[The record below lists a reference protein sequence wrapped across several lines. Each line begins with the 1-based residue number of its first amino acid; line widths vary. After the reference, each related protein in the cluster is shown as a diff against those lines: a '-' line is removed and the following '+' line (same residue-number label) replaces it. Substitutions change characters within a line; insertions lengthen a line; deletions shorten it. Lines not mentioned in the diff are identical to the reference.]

1 MTARLITVRRG
12 TYADSLQLMS
22 ATSSMLDHEGVAWAA
37 AVMGTPGNVADLAA
51 EGFEDPQL
59 AAAEANDLVI
69 AVRAESGELAR
80 KAVTA
85 AEEALASLA
94 PGKESPG
101 TGQGQTAGPA
111 EPRSLEEAAAALPG
125 ANVALIS
132 VPGPYAAI
140 EAHKALSAGLH
151 TLLFSDNVSVADEV
165 ALKRRAAGLGLLLMG
180 PGAGTSF
187 LGGTGLGFANVVRPG
202 PVGVI
207 AAAGTGAQ
215 EIMTLVHRW
224 GSGIS
229 SVIGIGGRDLHD
241 DVGGLMG
248 DLALSA
254 LAADQNTQV
263 LVLVSKPPSPQVAA
277 RFLAHLGAKPAVAA
291 LIGLGEVPA
300 VAGSVRLAGSLE
312 DAAAAAVSRLGL
324 TPPDVGRGL
333 AEAAA
338 KAAARLEP
346 TRVAVRGLFSGGTL
360 CSEAMLL
367 ISKRLGPVY
376 SNVPLHPGWAR
387 PVPAAA
393 HACLDLGEEEYT
405 RGHPHP
411 MIDARARVAHIA
423 REAADPATAV
433 ILLDVVL
440 GHGSHP
446 DPAAALAPACE
457 HALRNGRGPAV
468 VAYVLGTGED
478 PQDRDRQERTL
489 AGAGCIIAPTGA
501 RAALLAAAIAA
512 RRPKIAGEAP

>member
-1 MTARLITVRRG
+1 MAAKLITVRRG

-22 ATSSMLDHEGVAWAA
+22 TTSSMLDREGVVWAA
-37 AVMGTPGNVADLAA
+37 AVMGTPANLADLAA

-59 AAAEANDLVI
+59 SQAAANDLVI

-80 KAVTA
+80 QAVAA

-94 PGKESPG
+94 PDEETPG
-101 TGQGQTAGPA
+101 TGQDRAAGPA

-165 ALKRRAAGLGLLLMG
+165 ALKRRAASLGLLLMG

-187 LGGTGLGFANVVRPG
+187 LGGTGLGFANVVRQG
-202 PVGVI
+202 PIGVI

-248 DLALSA
+248 DLALTA
-254 LAADQNTQV
+254 LAADENTEV

-277 RFLAHLGAKPAVAA
+277 RFLAHLGTRPAVAA
-291 LIGLGEVPA
+291 LIGLGKVPA
-300 VAGSVRLAGSLE
+300 VPGSVWLAGSLE
-312 DAAAAAVSRLGL
+312 EAAAATISKLGL
-324 TPPDVGRGL
+324 TPPDVGQGL
-333 AEAAA
+333 AEAGA

-346 TRVAVRGLFSGGTL
+346 PRVAVRGLFSGGTL

-376 SNVPLHPGWAR
+376 SNVPLHPEWAR
-387 PVPAAA
+387 PVPAGA

-411 MIDARARVAHIA
+411 MIDAHARAAHIA
-423 REAADPATAV
+423 RETADSATAV

-457 HALRNGRGPAV
+457 RAARNGRGPAV
-468 VAYVLGTGED
+468 VAYVLGTEQD
-478 PQDRDRQERTL
+478 PQDRARQEHIL
-489 AGAGCIIAPTGA
+489 ADAGCILAPTGA

-512 RRPKIAGEAP
+512 RRPEIAEEAP